1 VYTLGTLYSMTT
13 KLIGVK
19 EFRANIS
26 DFVKKAQK
34 GDMRFVV
41 VNRTTPL
48 FEIKPFEA
56 DAEIGDVFSDIV
68 ASKKDIKRGNVY
80 SQDDILAEFAQ

>member
-1 VYTLGTLYSMTT
+1 MIT

-26 DFVKKAQK
+26 NFVKKAQK
-34 GDMRFVV
+34 SDTRFVV

-48 FEIKPFEA
+48 FELKPFGV
-56 DAEIGDVFSDIV
+56 DAELGDVFSDIV
-68 ASKKDIKRGNVY
+68 AAKKDVKRGNVY